1 MPRNGRCVNGRVAVF
16 GLSGDVSGHKRPCTG
31 VVATLLRAVTHLA
44 ASGLCS
50 HTPGCEMAAQ
60 LITASN
66 GPRRRRPSMP
76 CPEARSTYRMRGRY
90 NSHALVGLSQGM
102 SLNAAH
108 MRIDAWSGILLCQG

>member
-1 MPRNGRCVNGRVAVF
+1 MALLCMQEGTPADWGWSATWNMRPGRNARNMPRNGRCVNGRVAVF
-16 GLSGDVSGHKRPCTG
+16 GLSGDVSGHKRPCTR

-66 GPRRRRPSMP
+66 GPRRKKPSMP
-76 CPEARSTYRMRGRY
+76 CPEARSTYRRRGR
-90 NSHALVGLSQGM
+90 
-102 SLNAAH
+102 
-108 MRIDAWSGILLCQG
+108 